1 MPQDMILYLKVL
13 HAQRQRRCMWTLSGR
28 HQAHPLKTRMHLRK
42 AGDGL
47 RNLKKRTGIHSV
59 VRHGEATAPAEKF
72 VPEFQELITSEGTY
86 ITAKEKSLPG
96 HKPMNNRLTFMLYIN
111 SNGNYKIKP
120 LLICHSENP

>member
-1 MPQDMILYLKVL
+1 MDLV
-13 HAQRQRRCMWTLSGR
+13 R
-28 HQAHPLKTRMHLRK
+28 KTPGTSSEDKDAFKESRGWFEK
-42 AGDGL
+42 F
-47 RNLKKRTGIHSV
+47 KKRTGIHSV